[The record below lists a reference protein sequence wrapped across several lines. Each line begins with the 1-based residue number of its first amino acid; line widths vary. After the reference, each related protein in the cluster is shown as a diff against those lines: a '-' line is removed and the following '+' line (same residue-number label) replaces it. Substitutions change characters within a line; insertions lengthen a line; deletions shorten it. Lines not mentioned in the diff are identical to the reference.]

1 MSLICPFG
9 RGFYTTFLKNI
20 TETAFFIHALYNSV
34 TEMPL
39 LKHALYNTA
48 SPISL
53 ICHFLTCLYTTPLKK
68 ITETPPWKW
77 HFSDFL
83 PEVKKSKL
91 ITGLHNFIRCTNLS
105 GRAMLFAKQ
114 SLKPLSPYLLPG
126 GSP

>member
-1 MSLICPFG
+1 MSLICPSG

-39 LKHALYNTA
+39 LKYALYNTA

-53 ICHFLTCLYTTPLKK
+53 ICPFGRGLYTTSIKN
-68 ITETPPWKW
+68 ITETTPRKG

-83 PEVKKSKL
+83 PEAEKTKS
-91 ITGLHNFIRCTNLS
+91 IAGLHNSTHCTNIS
-105 GRAMLFAKQ
+105 GRT
-114 SLKPLSPYLLPG
+114 
-126 GSP
+126 